1 MTTLR
6 CRVCDRE
13 CKLVGNMV
21 TVWCLGKLVTAW
33 CHGKPMVVQRVT
45 TAKTVT

>member
-13 CKLVGNMV
+13 YKSESFWV
-21 TVWCLGKLVTAW
+21 TVRPWPT
-33 CHGKPMVVQRVT
+33 CHGQPMVVQRVT
-45 TAKTVT
+45 TAKGAAR